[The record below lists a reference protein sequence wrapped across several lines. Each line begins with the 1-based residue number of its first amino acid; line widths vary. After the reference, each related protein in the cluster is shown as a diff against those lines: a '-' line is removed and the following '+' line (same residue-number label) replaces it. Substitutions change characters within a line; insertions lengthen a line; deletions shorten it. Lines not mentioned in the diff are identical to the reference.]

1 MPGVHAPSRLC
12 HMCPLMAHMRAKK
25 KLTSSAQPLVSAL
38 KSASRNPASPLSLR
52 FLIRQRNEKMTQ
64 LQSKDN
70 LQWEGG
76 EGEGGEDEGQ
86 GGGAGI
92 TAAATSSHVDL

>member
-1 MPGVHAPSRLC
+1 
-12 HMCPLMAHMRAKK
+12 MAHMRAKK

-70 LQWEGG
+70 LQWEG
-76 EGEGGEDEGQ
+76 EGAEEEDDGT

-92 TAAATSSHVDL
+92 TAAVTSSPLDLW

>member
-1 MPGVHAPSRLC
+1 
-12 HMCPLMAHMRAKK
+12 MAHMRAKK

-70 LQWEGG
+70 LQWEG
-76 EGEGGEDEGQ
+76 EGAEEEEEGT

-92 TAAATSSHVDL
+92 TAAVTSSPLDLW

>member
-70 LQWEGG
+70 LQWEG
-76 EGEGGEDEGQ
+76 EGAEEEDDGT
-86 GGGAGI
+86 GGGGGQE
-92 TAAATSSHVDL
+92 